1 MSAEPSSAPAT
12 GGGGGG
18 PGGGGGGPAAPSER
32 PKRDAAKKF
41 LNGVE
46 AGGKIDGRKA
56 LIGPGEGPR
65 GAGPRKAGKVA
76 DSAIGA
82 KRPAGGVGGIDTDK
96 KRPRPQDMGRADI
109 PKVSVDAG
117 IRRLDL
123 TALKRYKKHFNLK
136 NTTTSNKDDL
146 QAAVIRHFAS
156 QLRADAGK
164 TERSFLKFLK
174 ERKSDKQD

>member
-1 MSAEPSSAPAT
+1 MSENPSSAA
-12 GGGGGG
+12 
-18 PGGGGGGPAAPSER
+18 PGGGGGGGGGAAAVPSER

-56 LIGPGEGPR
+56 LVSDA
-65 GAGPRKAGKVA
+65 AGPRAAGARKGKVA
-76 DSAIGA
+76 ESAIGA
-82 KRPAGGVGGIDTDK
+82 KRSAAGGGVGGGDNDK
-96 KRPRPQDMGRADI
+96 KRPRSSQDMGTTAI

-146 QAAVIRHFAS
+146 QTAVIRHFAS

-174 ERKSDKQD
+174 ERKNDKQE

>member
-1 MSAEPSSAPAT
+1 MSDTAASSA
-12 GGGGGG
+12 GGSGSGG
-18 PGGGGGGPAAPSER
+18 AAGPSER

-56 LIGPGEGPR
+56 LVGDTTGPR
-65 GAGPRKAGKVA
+65 AAGARKGKVA
-76 DSAIGA
+76 ESAIGT
-82 KRPAGGVGGIDTDK
+82 KRPAAGGGVGGNDNDK
-96 KRPRPQDMGRADI
+96 KRPRSSQDMSRADI

-146 QAAVIRHFAS
+146 QAAVIKHFAS

-174 ERKSDKQD
+174 ERKNDARD